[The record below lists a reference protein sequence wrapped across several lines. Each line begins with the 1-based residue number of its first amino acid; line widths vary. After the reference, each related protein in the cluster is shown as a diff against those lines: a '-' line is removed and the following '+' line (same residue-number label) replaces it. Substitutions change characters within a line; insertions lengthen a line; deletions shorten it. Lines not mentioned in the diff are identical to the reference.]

1 VSAGEAAAA
10 PRQRAPAGACDT
22 HAHVFGP
29 ETRYPYSPAP
39 GYTPP
44 DAPLAA
50 WFALH
55 QRLGVTR
62 GVLVQPSVYGTD
74 NSAIVDAAAAHPD
87 RLRLVVAV
95 DAEITDAEL
104 ARLDATGAR
113 GIRINIA
120 DKGGMPF
127 ASMEAAADFA
137 RRLEPLGWHVEF
149 LLHVH
154 EIEDIGA
161 LLGRFPIDVVI
172 GHLGYMPAARGVDDP
187 GFRRFLKLL
196 EGGRC
201 WVKLTAPYR
210 LTGRPRPPYDD
221 VAPLARALI
230 AARPDRM
237 LWGSD
242 WPHPHI
248 RTQTQTPDDAR
259 MFDEVMDWAGDDAT
273 RRAILVESPARLYGF
288 G

>member
-1 VSAGEAAAA
+1 M
-10 PRQRAPAGACDT
+10 PRQRAPEGACDT

-29 ETRYPYSPAP
+29 EARYPYSPGR

-44 DAPLAA
+44 DAPLAD

-55 QRLGVTR
+55 DRLGVTR

-87 RLRLVVAV
+87 QLRLVVAV
-95 DAEITDAEL
+95 DATVGDAEL
-104 ARLDATGAR
+104 ARFDAAGAR

-127 ASMEAAADFA
+127 ASMEVAAELA
-137 RRLEPLGWHVEF
+137 RRLAPLGWHVEF

-154 EIEDIGA
+154 EIDDIAA
-161 LLGRFPIDVVI
+161 LLGQFPVDVVI
-172 GHLGYMPAARGVDDP
+172 GHLGYMPAERGADDA
-187 GFRRFLKLL
+187 GFRRLLKLL

-201 WVKLTAPYR
+201 WVKLTGTYR
-210 LTGRPRPPYDD
+210 ITGRLRLPYDD
-221 VAPLARALI
+221 VTPLARALI

-237 LWGSD
+237 IWGTD

-248 RTQTQTPDDAR
+248 RTKVEPPDDAT
-259 MFDEVMDWAGDDAT
+259 MFDQFMDWAGDDAT
-273 RRAILVESPARLYGF
+273 RRAILVENPARLYGF